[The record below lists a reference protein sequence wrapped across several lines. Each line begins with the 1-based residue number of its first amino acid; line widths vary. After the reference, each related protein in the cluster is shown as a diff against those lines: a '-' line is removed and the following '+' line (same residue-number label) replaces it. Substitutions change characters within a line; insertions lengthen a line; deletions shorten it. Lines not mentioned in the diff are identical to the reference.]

1 MTGGTRDHKL
11 NSTLKKNS
19 AAPYYTPLHFCGE
32 EKWIATTRNS
42 GGETEST
49 VSPLRFQRCSLFCL
63 LRSPLFF
70 RASVRPR
77 LPHGRAPSYRCGNAC
92 FGTFVLRAIAVPVQ
106 RPEKVWRRS
115 SVFTERRWG
124 ISWRGVVRIAVK
136 SAVCIV
142 SVAENKQAAARAS
155 SVTGLQFFFCFTP
168 SDTQHT
174 CSLCGGRKVFFLKQE
189 EAEKEETAHLQ
200 NRWPRSSSSSSSVEI
215 RRLSLQLCSHPA
227 VKRILHKRFKRCKNK
242 MWIRTISISWI
253 QAHKYASWILKDTH
267 ALGKDGSRRIDSEI
281 ESCNGCCCHVA
292 WCFRLMIKTNISAS
306 ASGGENNYFIEEV
319 GKKSVNRRFCLLTDF
334 N

>member
-174 CSLCGGRKVFFLKQE
+174 CSLCGGRKGFFFLKAGRGRKRGNSPSTKPLTSPQQQQFQRRDS
-189 EAEKEETAHLQ
+189 ASLSAAVF
-200 NRWPRSSSSSSSVEI
+200 SSSCQADFTQTFQA
-215 RRLSLQLCSHPA
+215 LQ
-227 VKRILHKRFKRCKNK
+227 K
-242 MWIRTISISWI
+242 
-253 QAHKYASWILKDTH
+253 
-267 ALGKDGSRRIDSEI
+267 
-281 ESCNGCCCHVA
+281 
-292 WCFRLMIKTNISAS
+292 
-306 ASGGENNYFIEEV
+306 
-319 GKKSVNRRFCLLTDF
+319 
-334 N
+334 